1 MSSPEEI
8 WSTRLQREILALTEE
23 GEDQNHIGILPPFI
37 ALKSHHLDINEGI
50 CTLDFVITVEGV
62 ERAPPEPKVVDKDI
76 KSKVDSAFGE
86 TEEEEETTETANEAA
101 EAEKE
106 TEEPKIEIDGETAT
120 EMDVTEHHSNESP
133 ESAKFKVQVE
143 ITLDAFLQK
152 RNAIFSASSS
162 YPFFKPRA
170 ILASGAEHFTSMKIK
185 NGDEIQID
193 CDWTPS
199 LHLNDAAMNISLKV
213 RESIKRG
220 EPCLK
225 VVKRDFH
232 FEGDL
237 LDEVKADFS
246 KAGAKVSS
254 FFSDLKTRASAV
266 AEELDNVVGSSSTA
280 AAVPSDASSN
290 QEEPRIPKKMILKLP
305 KKEKAETAPPKIVTA
320 QNIEIGDEIDL
331 ADDPWNKAVGLYP
344 CKALRRPSFIVAAM
358 EAAGQNKPEKVREHE
373 ERECENDAVVA
384 VGAYGHEQCSA
395 DNYLMLH
402 SGGMREVRRDNVF
415 MTVQ

>member
-76 KSKVDSAFGE
+76 ISTVDSALGE

-106 TEEPKIEIDGETAT
+106 TEEPKIENAT

-133 ESAKFKVQVE
+133 ESAKFKVQVG
-143 ITLDAFLQK
+143 ITLVASLQK

-185 NGDEIQID
+185 NGDEVQID

-254 FFSDLKTRASAV
+254 FFSDLKSRASAV
-266 AEELDNVVGSSSTA
+266 ADELDNVVGSSSTA

-290 QEEPRIPKKMILKLP
+290 EANQEEPRIPKKMILKLP
-305 KKEKAETAPPKIVTA
+305 KNEKAGKAPPKVVTA

-373 ERECENDAVVA
+373 ERECEDDAVVSI
-384 VGAYGHEQCSA
+384 GAYGHEQCTA